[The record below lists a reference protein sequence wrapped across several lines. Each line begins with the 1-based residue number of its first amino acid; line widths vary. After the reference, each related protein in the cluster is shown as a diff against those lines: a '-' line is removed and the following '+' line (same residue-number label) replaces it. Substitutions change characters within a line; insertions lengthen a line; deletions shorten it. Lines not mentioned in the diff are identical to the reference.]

1 MQGACEL
8 LGLDPLQVA
17 NEGRFVCFLPAAQAE
32 RALEVLRKHP
42 VSAGATAIGVVSS
55 ARPGLVELD
64 TGFGSSRL
72 LDMLSGEQLPR
83 IC

>member
-1 MQGACEL
+1 MSEHLAPVL
-8 LGLDPLQVA
+8 VVDDDRA
-17 NEGRFVCFLPAAQAE
+17 NLESLERIFRREGVDVSTAADGKK
-32 RALEVLRKHP
+32 ALEVLRKHP

-72 LDMLSGEQLPR
+72 LDME
-83 IC
+83 I